1 MSSKEE
7 VSEVVAE
14 NNDVVEKAAG
24 DATELKGV
32 KRSAEVAEED
42 TKKLKKDHAG
52 DKENGDEPVVE
63 DDVDDEDDEDE
74 NGDDYDDE
82 AEGELDDEEDI
93 EGEDGEDDDDD
104 EEDS

>member
-1 MSSKEE
+1 MSTTEE

-14 NNDVVEKAAG
+14 NNDVVEKSAG

-42 TKKLKKDHAG
+42 TKKLKKDHA
-52 DKENGDEPVVE
+52 DKENGDEPVNDE
-63 DDVDDEDDEDE
+63 VDDDDDDDDDE
-74 NGDDYDDE
+74 NGDEYDDE

-93 EGEDGEDDDDD
+93 EGEDGEDDDEDD
-104 EEDS
+104 S